1 MSNPHPSI
9 PSSHPP
15 PFGPT
20 LSIDSVQMMECV
32 DYRMDSIDSMDCGQS
47 DQVDSIEMESLS
59 SALYQSNVEQT
70 QIPHTQPL
78 NMGLP
83 LQSPTEIGRSHSSG
97 GSYTPDA
104 QVLARHDFMRNFF
117 SSYHEQHSESFPN
130 AGSTSVARFAKS
142 L

>member
-1 MSNPHPSI
+1 MSVPHPSI

-20 LSIDSVQMMECV
+20 LSIDSVQMMDCV
-32 DYRMDSIDSMDCGQS
+32 DYRMDSIDSMDCGPC
-47 DQVDSIEMESLS
+47 DQIDSIEMESLS
-59 SALYQSNVEQT
+59 SALYHSNVEQT

-78 NMGLP
+78 DMGLP

-97 GSYTPDA
+97 GSYTPDP

-130 AGSTSVARFAKS
+130 TGSTSVARFAKS